1 MKSFPLADSIVDRDD
16 ARVAECG
23 RRLRILH
30 EVATAV
36 CVRHPVTGQY
46 LDGHFTIQTCVAGTI
61 HLAHAPRA
69 QQREH
74 FIGAKARTRVQGHDA
89 AALMR
94 VPSGGSIGDSQL
106 SSSQV

>member
-1 MKSFPLADSIVDRDD
+1 MKSFPLADSIVDRVD

-36 CVRHPVTGQY
+36 CVRHPVSGQY
-46 LDGHFTIQTCVAGTI
+46 LDGHFTSKRVSRARHTSP
-61 HLAHAPRA
+61 PRA

-89 AALMR
+89 AAHYAR
-94 VPSGGSIGDSQL
+94 AEWRIHR
-106 SSSQV
+106 